1 MIFGIKTKKDKK
13 IEELELRL
21 SSMCYKHP
29 TIIAAQ
35 QDTICLGAS
44 VIIEDDMSIEFA
56 KRRLAEI
63 MMKEVERQIWYDVE
77 DVNSKKLLRGYLR
90 VVAKTI

>member
-1 MIFGIKTKKDKK
+1 MMFGIKTKKDKR
-13 IEELELRL
+13 IEDLESRL
-21 SSMCYKHP
+21 SLTYRHP
-29 TIIAAQ
+29 TIIASQ
-35 QDTICLGAS
+35 KDTICLGAS
-44 VIIEDDMSIEFA
+44 VVIEDNMSIEFA

-77 DVNSKKLLRGYLR
+77 DFNGKKLLRGYLR